1 MRIYITGSKGQLG
14 RALMRRLAH
23 HDLLGVD
30 LPEVD
35 LTDLA
40 AARSSLA
47 AFQPD
52 VIIHAA
58 AYTDVDGA
66 ARNPD
71 LAYRVNAL
79 GTRNVAVA
87 GEATG
92 AALLAISTNEVF
104 DGAKN
109 EPYLEFDPPH
119 PINPYARS
127 KLAAEQFVRDLTT
140 RFTIVRTAWL
150 YGLGGNHFVKKII
163 TRADTD
169 GRLRVVADEV
179 SSPTYAEDLVTAI
192 EGRRSHRR
200 FLAEPLTLEE
210 VSFLLWATQ
219 GIRHQANAATAFRN
233 VPSAGCRHALE
244 TYLGVLNVTG
254 LAPGLYRYL
263 PVEHRLLVLERS
275 GGLRERLTD
284 AALHQHFIGQSAATF
299 IWTTV
304 PYRMEWRYGLA
315 SHKVI
320 ALDAGH
326 VCQNLYLACSAVG
339 CGTCAVAAYHQ
350 EMMDRLLGV
359 DGEEEFTLYLAPVGK
374 VGG

>member
-40 AARSSLA
+40 AARSSVA
-47 AFQPD
+47 AFRPD

-87 GEATG
+87 GEAIG

-104 DGAKN
+104 DGTKS
-109 EPYLEFDPPH
+109 EPYLEFDATN

-127 KLAAEQFVRDLTT
+127 KLAAEQFVRDLST
-140 RFTIVRTAWL
+140 RFYIVRTAWL
-150 YGLGGNHFVKKII
+150 YGLGGNNFVRKII

-169 GRLRVVADEV
+169 GLLRVVTDEV
-179 SSPTYAEDLVTAI
+179 SSPTYAEDLIT
-192 EGRRSHRR
+192 
-200 FLAEPLTLEE
+200 
-210 VSFLLWATQ
+210 
-219 GIRHQANAATAFRN
+219 
-233 VPSAGCRHALE
+233 ALE
-244 TYLGVLNVTG
+244 QLIATG
-254 LAPGLYRYL
+254 AYGLYHFTNDGACSRYEL
-263 PVEHRLLVLERS
+263 AQKILELSGRAHIPVEPILLKDYPRPS
-275 GGLRERLTD
+275 TPPPCTPLRNFCGAQLGITLRPWAE
-284 AALHQHFIGQSAATF
+284 ALA
-299 IWTTV
+299 
-304 PYRMEWRYGLA
+304 
-315 SHKVI
+315 
-320 ALDAGH
+320 D
-326 VCQNLYLACSAVG
+326 YLK
-339 CGTCAVAAYHQ
+339 HEQ
-350 EMMDRLLGV
+350 
-359 DGEEEFTLYLAPVGK
+359 F
-374 VGG
+374 